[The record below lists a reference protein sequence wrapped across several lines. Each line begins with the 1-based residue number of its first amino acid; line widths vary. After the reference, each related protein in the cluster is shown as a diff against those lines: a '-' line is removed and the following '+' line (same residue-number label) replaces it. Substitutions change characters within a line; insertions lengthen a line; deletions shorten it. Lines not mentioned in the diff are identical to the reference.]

1 MTGTLSV
8 YRVAFSFFYLFS
20 SLFPSLVV
28 LLIDKREV
36 HVDSATAAVAA
47 PEALLTLITTAMAP
61 YGHQA
66 LLNE

>member
-20 SLFPSLVV
+20 SLFSSLVV

-36 HVDSATAAVAA
+36 HVDSATAAA